1 MARKKEKKPRAAP
14 RTSTGWAAE
23 EAAEEKIAEG
33 LKRSDLDDGKV
44 TLVDRDLSTPVIETY
59 DADTG
64 ELEGSIL
71 LKDGVRE
78 GITGLVKIIEN
89 IDVELDHE
97 ANIESMNF
105 QGKLSV
111 ENQSKKDRLWDIDL
125 TLKNIDSTTL
135 KSNEIKI
142 RELGTDED
150 TNTYEEDF
158 VIKGEIKNLLLV
170 KEYVN
175 TLPEADSVLNM
186 RDIESDLLKAKEKT
200 SKAGTKVKERSTIVE
215 EEEEEE

>member
-1 MARKKEKKPRAAP
+1 MARKKDKKVRAAP

-44 TLVDRDLSTPVIETY
+44 ILIDRDLSTPVIETY

-71 LKDGVRE
+71 LKDGNRE
-78 GITGLVKIIEN
+78 GLTGLVKIIEN
-89 IDVELDHE
+89 IDVELDHD

-125 TLKNIDSTTL
+125 TLKNIESTTEHN
-135 KSNEIKI
+135 S
-142 RELGTDED
+142 
-150 TNTYEEDF
+150 
-158 VIKGEIKNLLLV
+158 
-170 KEYVN
+170 
-175 TLPEADSVLNM
+175 
-186 RDIESDLLKAKEKT
+186 
-200 SKAGTKVKERSTIVE
+200 
-215 EEEEEE
+215 

>member
-1 MARKKEKKPRAAP
+1 MARKKEKKPRYGAKP
-14 RTSTGWAAE
+14 KYGFAAE
-23 EAAEEKIAEG
+23 EAGEEKIAEG

-44 TLVDRDLSTPVIETY
+44 TLIDRDLSTPVIETY

-71 LKDGVRE
+71 LKDGIRE
-78 GITGLVKIIEN
+78 GMTGLVKIIEN
-89 IDVELDHE
+89 IDVELDHD
-97 ANIESMNF
+97 ANIELMNF

-142 RELGTDED
+142 RELGTDKD
-150 TNTYEEDF
+150 TNAYEEDF
-158 VIKGEIKNLLLV
+158 
-170 KEYVN
+170 
-175 TLPEADSVLNM
+175 
-186 RDIESDLLKAKEKT
+186 
-200 SKAGTKVKERSTIVE
+200 
-215 EEEEEE
+215 